1 MFWFMKAANSTQAE
15 LICEIV
21 RKKFFEPDDFESG
34 KKNLHQLIFLLLHDW
49 DVLFSFSSSTNQ
61 TLEI

>member
-1 MFWFMKAANSTQAE
+1 MKAANSTQAE

-34 KKNLHQLIFLLLHDW
+34 KKNLHQQISL
-49 DVLFSFSSSTNQ
+49 
-61 TLEI
+61 